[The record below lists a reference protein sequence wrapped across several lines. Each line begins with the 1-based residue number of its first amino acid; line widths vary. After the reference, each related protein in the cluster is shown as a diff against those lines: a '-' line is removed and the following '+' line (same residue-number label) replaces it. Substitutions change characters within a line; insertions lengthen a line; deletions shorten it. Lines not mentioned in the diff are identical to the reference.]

1 MTTTI
6 INNQTFYESE
16 DVEGEFILL
25 PKKEPVYKRSVQKFI
40 EDKVKKINQM
50 KKKELVKLY
59 DEHPLILDDYKGG
72 WEKTPQ
78 FWIPAKNFGIQVLK
92 VKYFTKL
99 LIEEYSLQQDPI
111 EKEIS
116 DFLILNKG
124 NFHKFNPFTRN
135 PVTKWVDKPWNNV
148 SFPEFLLEDKWD
160 HFRSEKFK
168 FMPKD
173 DHNLYPNCD

>member
-59 DEHPLILDDYKGG
+59 DEHPVILNNNYAYWGGG
-72 WEKTPQ
+72 WDTDN
-78 FWIPAKNFGIQVLK
+78 AKNFCIQKLK
-92 VKYFTKL
+92 VRYFTKL
-99 LIEEYSLQQDPI
+99 LIEEYSLQQDLI
-111 EKEIS
+111 EREIF

-173 DHNLYPNCD
+173 DHNLYPNFD